1 MDIKKTYSYFLNENI
16 KSTGIVYSIVVA
28 VTLFILIFALFMGE
42 KFVASDLI
50 NLIPNY
56 FTVLIVSFIFGIVS
70 NRNMDLVCNQFGKSR
85 KTAYHSNLLVLFTIS
100 FIVAALFSTLR
111 SFFYVTEYNSY
122 IELSGNFNSFISYN
136 KELFIGS
143 AIQYV
148 SRFAYWLY
156 HFSYYSFISI
166 FAITLGVFI
175 YSLWV
180 RLEKLY
186 RWIVFLLIP
195 LIIAYLIPKFVIH
208 FFVDSNNTM
217 SLITK
222 FINFFGLQNGFSYK
236 FIFVSLASI
245 IIPLLVIAYFIML
258 KKPLYGKKK

>member
-16 KSTGIVYSIVVA
+16 KSTGIVYSIVVGA
-28 VTLFILIFALFMGE
+28 TILIFILALFLGE
-42 KFVASDLI
+42 PFVASDLI
-50 NLIPNY
+50 DLIPNY
-56 FTVLIVSFIFGIVS
+56 FTVLIVAFIFGIVS
-70 NRNMDLVCNQFGKSR
+70 NRNMDLACNQFGKSR
-85 KTAYHSNLLVLFTIS
+85 KTAYYSNILVLFSTSLI
-100 FIVAALFSTLR
+100 AAFLFSTLK
-111 SFFYVTEYNSY
+111 SFFYMVEYNSY
-122 IELSGNFNSFISYN
+122 MQLRDNFTSFGSYN

-143 AIQYV
+143 NVQYV

-156 HFSYYSFISI
+156 HFSYYTYVSI
-166 FAITLGVFI
+166 FAISLGVFI

-195 LIIAYLIPKFVIH
+195 LILAYLVPKFIIH
-208 FFVDSNNTM
+208 FLSDSNSTM
-217 SLITK
+217 SFINR

-236 FIFVSLASI
+236 FIFVSTVSV
-245 IIPLLVIAYFIML
+245 IIPLLIIAYFIML